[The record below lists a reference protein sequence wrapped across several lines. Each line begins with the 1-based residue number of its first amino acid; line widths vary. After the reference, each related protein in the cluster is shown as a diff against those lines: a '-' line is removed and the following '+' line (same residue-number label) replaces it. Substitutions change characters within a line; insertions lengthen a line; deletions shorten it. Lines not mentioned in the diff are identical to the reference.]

1 MRRIDPP
8 QTVKMEKSKQT
19 PERHGK
25 KWEKDEEDFILAR
38 INQGAI
44 PMVIAKE
51 VKRTTGGI
59 VSHLRQMACNW
70 VDSGKPIEEA
80 SVLTGLPV
88 FDIQDAMKRRDLAKQ
103 MKELS
108 PKRQS
113 PIRPF
118 FLSKSEETELDVLRD
133 IRSLLQQLVNK
144 QQQVDVPTLE
154 NVVIK
159 L

>member
-1 MRRIDPP
+1 
-8 QTVKMEKSKQT
+8 MEKSKQNT
-19 PERHGK
+19 PERHGQ

-38 INQGAI
+38 IKQGAL
-44 PMVIAKE
+44 PMIIANE

-59 VSHLRQMACNW
+59 VCHLKQMACNW
-70 VDSGKPIEEA
+70 IESGKPIEEV
-80 SVLTGLPV
+80 SILTGLPLSE
-88 FDIQDAMKRRDLAKQ
+88 IQNEIKRRDLAKQ

-108 PKRQS
+108 FPKMES

-118 FLSKSEETELDVLRD
+118 FLNKTEETELDVLRD

-144 QQQVDVPTLE
+144 ESVSQVTIPTVE
-154 NVVIK
+154 NPIIK

>member
-1 MRRIDPP
+1 MRRIHLP
-8 QTVKMEKSKQT
+8 QTVKMEKSTNT

-38 INQGAI
+38 IKQGAI

-80 SVLTGLPV
+80 SILTGLPV

-118 FLSKSEETELDVLRD
+118 FLNKSEETELDILRD